1 MDWGWGWPPDPNVR
15 WAVLDIGLF
24 ARALAL
30 VRIRTVWRRSLLM
43 LLMLFIVW
51 LVGLLDNE

>member
-1 MDWGWGWPPDPNVR
+1 MDWGWGWPPDPNAR
-15 WAVLDIGLF
+15 WVVLDIGLF
-24 ARALAL
+24 G
-30 VRIRTVWRRSLLM
+30 RTVWRRSLLM